1 MIQARK
7 TIQHRINQRIT
18 KKHIKRGGATLSIQQ
33 LSNVTRK
40 ANLLLEKKEN
50 DVIRIKEK
58 LKNIELQSKEASL
71 EKSDKAKGQLEKVKE
86 ELKRAEEA
94 QKEALKNAEAAA
106 AAEIAKSSDV
116 SYINEDIGG
125 GGGGARIVQSKSKL
139 SLLANAKKQPV
150 ISSSEKEG
158 KEIKVQRILRPLV
171 QSSKNSSSEKEGKE
185 IKVQKILRP
194 LVQSSKNSSSKIRPR
209 ESGTNELKP
218 KIKLNIKTPT
228 KEDIK
233 ESIVELGL
241 TLTTEELNRIEEVY
255 IESYDYKIQDIL
267 KRLNEIF
274 EGLVSIYSLQEEN
287 RTNPNIIKIIRHTL
301 LKQVKK
307 ELKKIIKDEI
317 P

>member
-1 MIQARK
+1 MIKERK

-40 ANLLLEKKEN
+40 ANLLLKEKEN

-125 GGGGARIVQSKSKL
+125 GGGGAHIVQSKSKL

-171 QSSKNSSSEKEGKE
+171 KSSKN
-185 IKVQKILRP
+185 L
-194 LVQSSKNSSSKIRPR
+194 SSKIRPR

-233 ESIVELGL
+233 ETIAELGL
-241 TLTTEELNRIEEVY
+241 TLTKEELNRIEQVY
-255 IESYDYKIQDIL
+255 IDSYDYKIQDIL

-287 RTNPNIIKIIRHTL
+287 STNPNIIKIIRHTL